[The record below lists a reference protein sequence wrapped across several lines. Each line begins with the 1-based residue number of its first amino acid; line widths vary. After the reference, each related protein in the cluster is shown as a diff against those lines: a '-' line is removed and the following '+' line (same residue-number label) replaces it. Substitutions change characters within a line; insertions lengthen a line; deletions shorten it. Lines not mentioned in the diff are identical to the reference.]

1 MVLEQSITNDCQYL
15 IGPTSTPYEQGIWRL
30 HLKMTDTFPREPP
43 KASFRTKIFHPNVE
57 ERSGEVCVDTLKT
70 GWKSETTLREVL
82 SVQPILFTR

>member
-1 MVLEQSITNDCQYL
+1 
-15 IGPTSTPYEQGIWRL
+15 
-30 HLKMTDTFPREPP
+30 MTDTFPREPP

-82 SVQPILFTR
+82 SVGQP